1 MLFNKNNNG
10 NEELRKLTGSYY
22 ANNDFVKIETDIV
35 LAEEDLI
42 KIIGREVYNRVSV
55 FYHLSDEQLGEL
67 PDEEKEKE
75 AALLERVRLPIAI
88 YATFSMYR
96 KNDVSHEG
104 TGRKVKIDPE
114 NEKLPWQ
121 WQLERDDEIQLENY
135 YRAVDRL
142 IDWMDKE
149 EIPEWMNTNT
159 RTAIQKQLIK
169 SAEMFDRYY
178 PIDRSSRFFVLVSP
192 FVREVER
199 KYIRP
204 ALGLELYEKYIG
216 KITEPPLTE
225 KEEELKEWIFPAIPL
240 LAMSIALRRMPLAL
254 IPFGVVRNFDSETHT
269 QKASDP
275 ATMDEIF
282 TISRDL
288 EIQGKEAIAEFKN
301 ERNGKDILFPLLP
314 NNHPRNKYMKV

>member
-1 MLFNKNNNG
+1 MIFNKDNKG
-10 NEELRKLTGSYY
+10 NEELRRLTGNYY
-22 ANNDFVKIETDIV
+22 ANNDFTKIEQDIV
-35 LAEEDLI
+35 LAEEELI
-42 KIIGREVYNRVSV
+42 KIIGRDV
-55 FYHLSDEQLGEL
+55 FKRAEDHYKN
-67 PDEEKEKE
+67 PDPDPTPEEKELE
-75 AALLERVRLPIAI
+75 DGLLERIQLPIAI

-104 TGRKVKIDPE
+104 SGRKVKIDPE

-142 IDWMDKE
+142 IDWMDEK
-149 EIPEWMNTNT
+149 EIPEWMDTDT
-159 RTAIQKQLIK
+159 RKAIQKQLIK
-169 SAEMFDRYY
+169 SAEMFDRYF
-178 PIDRSSRFFVLVSP
+178 PINRSSRFFVLVSP

-204 ALGLELYEKYIG
+204 ALGPELYGKYIG
-216 KITEPPLTE
+216 EITDPELTE
-225 KEEELKEWIFPAIPL
+225 REEELKEWIFPAIPL

-269 QKASDP
+269 QKANNP
-275 ATMDEIF
+275 ATKEEIF
-282 TISRDL
+282 AVSRDL
-288 EIQGKEAIAEFKN
+288 EKQGKEAIADFKN